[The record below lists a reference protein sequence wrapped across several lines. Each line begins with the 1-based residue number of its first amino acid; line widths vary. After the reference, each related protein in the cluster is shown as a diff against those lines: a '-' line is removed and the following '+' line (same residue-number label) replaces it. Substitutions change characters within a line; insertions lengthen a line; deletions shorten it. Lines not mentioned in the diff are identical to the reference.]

1 MRRPEYAAATMLL
14 TWSCDRILES
24 TSTRDAAM
32 ATCDDASPLKSSGA
46 IPSSTIAL
54 EIMKSATVGVAE
66 GAHVMGAL
74 VSPALVGAF
83 VGALLGILVGA
94 LLGALL
100 GTLLGAFVGL
110 SLGTFVGAFVGPL
123 DGTSLGAFVGAF
135 VGALVGVFV
144 GALVGVFVGT
154 LLGALLGEL
163 VGA

>member
-110 SLGTFVGAFVGPL
+110 SLGTFVGPL

-135 VGALVGVFV
+135 VGALLGVFV